1 MDWDKLRIFHT
12 VAQAGSFT
20 GAGNMLNLSQSAVSR
35 QIGTLEES
43 LGVKLFHRHARGLLL
58 TEQGELLQKATE
70 EIAVKLQLI
79 EGKLADTRQLPEGP
93 LTVTVSDFIGTTWLA
108 SRLSGFRELCP
119 DIQLT
124 VLFDERVL
132 NVGMREA
139 DAAIRLHK
147 PKQSDVITRQLCTI
161 NFHICASKN
170 YLSKHGTP
178 ETVDDLKE
186 HCLIAF
192 PPDLHSPVKE
202 PAWILD
208 LAGINRETH
217 NNILMMNSM
226 YAIHKAVQMDV
237 GIAVLP
243 GYLINLNP
251 NLEVV
256 LPKFQ
261 RPSVDMYFVYAQE
274 RRNSKR
280 ISTFR
285 DFLLKTVDD
294 TPF

>member
-12 VAQAGSFT
+12 VAHAGSFT
-20 GAGNMLNLSQSAVSR
+20 EAGNVLNLSQSAVSR
-35 QIGTLEES
+35 QISTLEES
-43 LGVKLFHRHARGLLL
+43 IGVTLFHRHARGLLL
-58 TEQGELLQKATE
+58 TEQGEILQKATE
-70 EIAVKLQLI
+70 DIARKLQLL

-93 LTVTVSDFIGTTWLA
+93 LTVTVSDFVGTTWLA
-108 SRLSGFRELCP
+108 SKLSEFKALYP

-147 PKQSDVITRQLCTI
+147 PKQSDVITRKLTTI
-161 NFHICASKN
+161 NFHICASKA

-178 ETVDDLKE
+178 KTADELKD

-192 PPDLHSPVKE
+192 PPDSHSPIKE
-202 PAWILD
+202 PGWILD
-208 LAGINRETH
+208 LAGVSSDKH
-217 NNILMMNSM
+217 SNILLMNSM
-226 YAIHKAVQMDV
+226 SAVHKAVQTDI

-243 GYLINLNP
+243 GYLIDP
-251 NLEVV
+251 KSDIEII

-261 RPSVDMYFVYAQE
+261 RPSVDMYFVYAEE

-280 ISTFR
+280 ISSFR
-285 DFLLKTVDD
+285 DFLLKTVDG
-294 TPF
+294 TRF

>member
-1 MDWDKLRIFHT
+1 MDWDKLRIFHS

-20 GAGNMLNLSQSAVSR
+20 GAGEMLNLSQSAVSR
-35 QIGTLEES
+35 QISTLEES
-43 LGVKLFHRHARGLLL
+43 LGVSLFHRHARGLIL
-58 TEQGELLQKATE
+58 TEQGEILQKATE
-70 EIAVKLQLI
+70 DIAGKLQLI

-93 LTVTVSDFIGTTWLA
+93 LVVTVSDFVGTTWLA
-108 SRLSGFRELCP
+108 PRLSEFRELYP

-124 VLFDERVL
+124 ILFDERVL
-132 NVGMREA
+132 NIAMREA

-147 PKQSDVITRQLCTI
+147 PKQSDVITRKLSDI
-161 NFHICASKN
+161 GFHICASKT
-170 YLSKHGTP
+170 YLKKHGTP
-178 ETVDDLKE
+178 KNVEDLRQ

-192 PPDLHSPVKE
+192 PHDAHSSVKE
-202 PAWILD
+202 PGWILD
-208 LAGINRETH
+208 LAQVNPETH
-217 NNILMMNSM
+217 NNILLMNSM
-226 YAIHKAVQMDV
+226 YAIYKAVQMNV

-243 GYLINLNP
+243 DYLINADDE
-251 NLEVV
+251 LEII

-261 RPSVDMYFVYAQE
+261 RPSAEMFFVYAEE

-285 DFLLKTVDD
+285 DFLLKTIEN